1 MKQTFFN
8 PKNTLQLFEFKNDF
22 NFFKD
27 LLIKNEFPKV
37 ALLSGVKGLGKSTL
51 VSHLMH
57 FFFDKSNYDVN
68 TNTIIKKGN
77 FSSLYLQNAFPNLIY
92 LKGSNFKNI
101 KIDDIRILKN
111 NLLKSP
117 VMDNKRFI
125 ILDDVEL
132 FNINSINA
140 LLKVI
145 EEPGKN
151 NHFILIENRSKPLLG
166 TLKSRC
172 VEFKF
177 HLKDKQCK
185 KIIDLLITKHN
196 QAPVINKDLI
206 LIPAGTYLKFN
217 YILHENNINLKEN
230 FSKNFNFLLNLSKK
244 NKENIYKELLFFVI
258 DYYLKQQILNNSF
271 NQNEIL
277 NKRNHIFKNM
287 NELFL
292 LNLNSTILIQSIEKC
307 ILNEK

>member
-1 MKQTFFN
+1 MKNQ
-8 PKNTLQLFEFKNDF
+8 
-22 NFFKD
+22 
-27 LLIKNEFPKV
+27 FPKV
-37 ALLSGVKGLGKSTL
+37 ALPVKGLGKSTL

-145 EEPGKN
+145 EEPERII
-151 NHFILIENRSKPLLG
+151 IL
-166 TLKSRC
+166 
-172 VEFKF
+172 
-177 HLKDKQCK
+177 
-185 KIIDLLITKHN
+185 
-196 QAPVINKDLI
+196 
-206 LIPAGTYLKFN
+206 Y
-217 YILHENNINLKEN
+217 
-230 FSKNFNFLLNLSKK
+230 
-244 NKENIYKELLFFVI
+244 
-258 DYYLKQQILNNSF
+258 
-271 NQNEIL
+271 
-277 NKRNHIFKNM
+277 
-287 NELFL
+287 
-292 LNLNSTILIQSIEKC
+292 
-307 ILNEK
+307 